1 MERANNLS
9 KRKAH
14 ESLTNFSKLRKVNV
28 HEEESECDSEDSD
41 NSECQDEYN
50 SEDDCSEQN
59 VA

>member
-28 HEEESECDSEDSD
+28 HEEESECDSEGSD
-41 NSECQDEYN
+41 NSRCACGHLGEM
-50 SEDDCSEQN
+50 SG
-59 VA
+59 